1 MPNSFQRFQQNAY
14 NRLSFTKKSPPKN
27 TAATLAQ
34 EEKLLGDVEA
44 QRKNCVQ
51 KEGVDYLN
59 PGQDDQMEI
68 YGYTRCWLRTSL
80 CWLSIVLTA
89 GLLRLVLH
97 WMPKYFLVFT
107 HKPCPLNEATKVLV
121 VEEYQEK
128 YKNYHVK
135 RVKIISSV
143 NEEPKDNDEEQRAD
157 DSCLDDVQVLTEFNK
172 DDEPK
177 LSYHVGG
184 GVFQDVDRLKMI
196 TVKKRHYIW
205 QQGNKSFETLRG
217 LDRDVLTVDL
227 HQQAG
232 LTKQQQ
238 IMRRR
243 VYGGNEIIVPVRSI
257 FALLFLE
264 VLNPFYVFQFFS
276 FVLWFLDE
284 YVLYAMAIL
293 IMSMGGC
300 AVTVFQTR
308 KNQLNLHST
317 VNTRDMAIVRRQGGE
332 DEKISTEE
340 LVPGDILVLPP
351 HGCVLHCDAVLLNG
365 TCIVNE
371 SMLTGESEP
380 VPKTPL
386 PSSPNL
392 YYDSK
397 EHARHTLFCGTRLLQ
412 TRFYAGEPVL
422 AVVVRTGF
430 FTSKGNLVRSMM
442 YPPPVDFHFE
452 RDSYRFVMLLA
463 AISFIG
469 FLYTVVVKH
478 LRGIGTVEL
487 VVDALDLI
495 TIVVPPALPAA
506 MTVGRMYAQSR
517 LKKENVF
524 CISPRT
530 INVAGSIDSICFD
543 KTGTLTEEGL
553 DLWGVL
559 PTIDGAFATTIR
571 EFPLKSD
578 SVSARI
584 DDLTMAMASAHSLTL
599 IDSRLSGDPLDL
611 KMFES
616 TGWILEEP
624 AIDDS
629 SKYDTMF
636 PTVVQPPRP
645 DLLMSAQH
653 AEIEVDSIL
662 DCYEQFQ
669 IPQVG
674 IFRQFPFSSSLQR
687 MCVVVRALW
696 ENEFRVFCKGAP
708 EAVISLCKPDSVP
721 KDFHPILQSHTRQ
734 GLRVLAVA
742 GKRLKVSAYHRI
754 HRLSREDVEAELT
767 LLGLLVM
774 ENRLKKD
781 SARVICGLRE
791 ANIKCIMVTGDNMLT
806 ALSVA
811 RDCGLVSS
819 NERVA
824 AVHVEEASEGQPHR
838 VCYTDCDRVDV
849 NTPSIEEINHANKW
863 VLAVSGQT
871 WQALK
876 SIESPITV
884 AQIASRGAVFAR
896 MSPEHK
902 QQLVQELQA
911 LGYCV
916 GMVGDG
922 ANDCGALKA
931 AHAGISLSDAE
942 SSVASPFTSKEA
954 SVECVQRLLRESRAA
969 LVTSFGLFKYMA
981 AYSLT
986 QFVSVMLLYEF
997 DSNLSDAQFLYIDLF
1012 LITLVA
1018 FFFGRL
1024 GSHPGPLAK
1033 RPPSSSLFSLAP
1045 VTSLI
1050 SQLVLGTV
1058 AQILAV
1064 LLITSYSW
1072 YTPFNPENE
1081 EGSMACYENYAI
1093 FSVSAFQYLVLAAVF
1108 SRGSPYR
1115 EPLWANK
1122 GMMVIL
1128 ILGTLLTVLLVLIPP
1143 LWLETFVEFR
1153 LPPEFPPRL
1162 FIVALATVQAVLSFV
1177 LEAVL
1182 MRIHFKERHPR
1193 HLDIN
1198 KQLAQD
1204 PSWPPIKAEPLH
1216 RVPSETPETPNA
1228 KMSVVLHRNG
1238 EVALDPAKLVLHHTP
1253 KRVI

>member
-1 MPNSFQRFQQNAY
+1 MSRCGRRIND
-14 NRLSFTKKSPPKN
+14 KK
-27 TAATLAQ
+27 AA
-34 EEKLLGDVEA
+34 GDVEA
-44 QRKNCVQ
+44 QKKSTRLQ

-59 PGQDDQMEI
+59 PGQDDQMEV
-68 YGYTRCWLRTSL
+68 YGYVRCWLRTSV
-80 CWLSIVLTA
+80 CWLCILLTC
-89 GLLRLVLH
+89 GMLRLFLH

-107 HKPCPLNEATKVLV
+107 HKPSPLSEATKVLV
-121 VEEYQEK
+121 IEEFQEK

-135 RVKIISSV
+135 KVKIISSTG
-143 NEEPKDNDEEQRAD
+143 DEESSKEDEQKAEE
-157 DSCLDDVQVLTEFNK
+157 SCLDDVQVLTEFNK
-172 DDEPK
+172 EDEPK
-177 LSYHVGG
+177 LSYHLSGG
-184 GVFQDVDRLKMI
+184 IFQDVERIKLI
-196 TVKKRHYIW
+196 TVKKKHYIW
-205 QQGNKSFETLRG
+205 QQENKVFEALRG
-217 LDRDVLTVDL
+217 LDRDVLATNL
-227 HQQAG
+227 HQQQG
-232 LTKQQQ
+232 LTRQQQ
-238 IMRRR
+238 FMRRR
-243 VYGGNEIIVPVRSI
+243 VYGSNEIVVPVKSI
-257 FALLFLE
+257 LALLFLE
-264 VLNPFYVFQFFS
+264 VLNPFYIFQFFS
-276 FVLWFLDE
+276 FCLWFADD
-284 YVLYAMAIL
+284 YILYAMAIL
-293 IMSMGGC
+293 IMSLGGC

-317 VNTRDMAIVRRQGGE
+317 VNTRDMAVVKRLEGVN
-332 DEKISTEE
+332 EKISTDE

-351 HGCVLHCDAVLLNG
+351 HGCVLHCDAALLNG

-386 PSSPNL
+386 PSTPNL
-392 YYDSK
+392 LYDSK

-430 FTSKGNLVRSMM
+430 LTSKGNLVRAML

-452 RDSYRFVMLLA
+452 RDSYRFVELLA

-478 LRGIGTVEL
+478 LRGIGTVEII
-487 VVDALDLI
+487 VDALDLI

-530 INVAGSIDSICFD
+530 INVAGSIDCVCFD

-559 PTIDGAFATTIR
+559 PINNGTFSAAIT

-584 DDLTMAMASAHSLTL
+584 DELTMAMASSHSLTL
-599 IDSRLSGDPLDL
+599 IDGRLSGDPLDL

-616 TGWILEEP
+616 TGWLLEEP

-629 SKYDTMF
+629 SKYDTMC

-645 DLLMSAQH
+645 DLLMSSQH
-653 AEIEVDSIL
+653 AEIEV
-662 DCYEQFQ
+662 
-669 IPQVG
+669 PQVG

-696 ENEFRVFCKGAP
+696 ESEFRIFCKGAP
-708 EAVISLCKPDSVP
+708 EAVISLCRADTVP
-721 KDFHPILQSHTRQ
+721 KDFLTILHSHTRQ
-734 GLRVLAVA
+734 GLRVLALA
-742 GKRLKVSAYHRI
+742 GRKLKVSAYHRI
-754 HRLSREDVEAELT
+754 HRLAREDVEAEMT

-781 SARVICGLRE
+781 SAKVICSLRE
-791 ANIKCIMVTGDNMLT
+791 SNIRCIMVTGDNMLT

-811 RDCGLVSS
+811 RDCGLVSN

-824 AVHVEEASEGQPHR
+824 AVHVQGASEGQPAR
-838 VCYTDCDRVDV
+838 VYHTDCDRLDMPEAA
-849 NTPSIEEINHANKW
+849 NEISTANKW

-871 WQALK
+871 WQALRT
-876 SIESPITV
+876 SCPSLTV
-884 AQIASRGAVFAR
+884 AQVAARGAVFAR

-902 QQLVQELQA
+902 QQLVQELQT

-942 SSVASPFTSKEA
+942 SSVASPFTSKEP

-997 DSNLSDAQFLYIDLF
+997 DNNLSDVQFLFIDLF

-1018 FFFGRL
+1018 FFFGRS

-1050 SQLVLGTV
+1050 SQLMLGTL

-1072 YTPFNPENE
+1072 YTPFDPEQDTL
-1081 EGSMACYENYAI
+1081 ACYENYAV

-1108 SRGSPYR
+1108 SRGPPYR
-1115 EPLWANK
+1115 EPLYTNV
-1122 GMMVIL
+1122 GMMITL
-1128 ILGTLLTVLLVLIPP
+1128 ILGTLLSVVIVLVPP
-1143 LWLETFVEFR
+1143 MWLEKFVEFK
-1153 LPPEFPPRL
+1153 LPPEFSPRL
-1162 FIVALATVQAVLSFV
+1162 FILALAVIHAALSFG

-1182 MRIHFKERHPR
+1182 MRCHFKESHPR
-1193 HLDIN
+1193 HLDID
-1198 KQLAQD
+1198 KDLAQD
-1204 PSWPPIKAEPLH
+1204 PQWPPMQAEPLH

-1238 EVALDPAKLVLHHTP
+1238 EVTLDPAKLVMQSTP
-1253 KRVI
+1253 KRTI